1 MYLFG
6 ENTKNK
12 FDDHR
17 PEVHDSDGLLVLNG
31 NGEWLWR
38 PLDNSKYLRI
48 SAFVDENPKGFGLLQ
63 RDREPAHYL
72 DFEANYEQR
81 PSAWVEPVGDWG
93 KGWIELVEIP
103 SQQEI
108 HDNVVAYWVPREKAV
123 PQKELHYRYRLYWF
137 TKLPVKKVPGDITA
151 TYTGIG
157 GVSGMLEDHKRKFVI
172 DFDILN
178 MQKEVEKGIATLE
191 VSASEGEITGK
202 HLMYNPVTKGLT
214 AYIDFKPNGKTS
226 ELRASVVKKGKNISE
241 LPLRVTFYARVST
254 ESDEQLNSL
263 DNQIS
268 FFENFIKSNKNWT
281 YVNGYIDEGI
291 SGSTVKRRKKFLQ
304 MIDDAKSGYFDLIV
318 TKEVSRFSRNLSDS
332 IKYTQELL
340 ANDVGVYFQSNGINT
355 YDPNSEFILN
365 MMGSVAQE
373 EVKRL
378 SSRVKWGHK
387 EAIKKGRVLGS
398 NSITGYKK
406 DDAKLVIV
414 EEEAKKIR
422 KIFELYAT
430 GKYGFYKLAT
440 ELHRQ
445 GINNYKE
452 NIYDKDTLKRIIQN
466 PKYKGFYRGHT
477 TETIDYRTKQR
488 VYIPQ
493 EEQVIYKDERVPAIV
508 SEELWNR
515 ANKILD
521 SRSTLMKASNGNAKR
536 AERKYCYT
544 TKIFCSEH
552 NVSYQRMSS
561 KGKQTKPRWACGNY
575 VKYRLDACESPIIAE
590 MDLNNIF
597 VIVMEQVFNNKNEII
612 KEMLDYYSNLKI
624 DNNYQFEI
632 SKLKKEIKTIET
644 KKEKL
649 LELNIDGSIN
659 NLEFK
664 ERNDKYNEDISSL
677 NIRIGKIEQERKIMS
692 DSFSN
697 INIIEDAIK
706 KQVDY
711 KNNVNEFVD
720 KFLEEIIVYKE
731 DNDRH
736 KLMLKIYLNLLK
748 KPIPTGKGARHIDD
762 DKYSPIFTK
771 EVETLDLGRS
781 DFQRNSFKINV
792 YLSRDID

>member
-1 MYLFG
+1 MRFY
-6 ENTKNK
+6 K
-12 FDDHR
+12 
-17 PEVHDSDGLLVLNG
+17 V
-31 NGEWLWR
+31 
-38 PLDNSKYLRI
+38 
-48 SAFVDENPKGFGLLQ
+48 
-63 RDREPAHYL
+63 RE
-72 DFEANYEQR
+72 
-81 PSAWVEPVGDWG
+81 
-93 KGWIELVEIP
+93 EI
-103 SQQEI
+103 
-108 HDNVVAYWVPREKAV
+108 
-123 PQKELHYRYRLYWF
+123 L
-137 TKLPVKKVPGDITA
+137 
-151 TYTGIG
+151 
-157 GVSGMLEDHKRKFVI
+157 
-172 DFDILN
+172 
-178 MQKEVEKGIATLE
+178 
-191 VSASEGEITGK
+191 
-202 HLMYNPVTKGLT
+202 
-214 AYIDFKPNGKTS
+214 
-226 ELRASVVKKGKNISE
+226 KGKNISE
-241 LPLRVTFYARVST
+241 LPLKVTFYARVST

-281 YVNGYIDEGI
+281 YVKGYIDEGI
-291 SGSTVKRRKKFLQ
+291 SGSTVKKRKKFLQ
-304 MIDDAKSGYFDLIV
+304 MIEDAKSGYFDLIV

-398 NSITGYKK
+398 TITGYKK

-422 KIFELYAT
+422 KIFELYAS
-430 GKYGFYKLAT
+430 GKYGFYKLAM
-440 ELHRQ
+440 ELHKQ
-445 GINNYKE
+445 GINNYKG

-466 PKYKGFYRGHT
+466 PKYKGYYRGHT

-488 VYIPQ
+488 VYIPK
-493 EEQVIYKDERVPAIV
+493 EEQIIYKDEKVPAII

-515 ANKILD
+515 ANEVLD
-521 SRSTLMKASNGNAKR
+521 RRSILMKASNGNAKKS
-536 AERKYCYT
+536 ERKYCYT
-544 TKIFCSEH
+544 TKIFCSDH

-561 KGKQTKPRWACGNY
+561 KRKQTKPRWACGNY

-597 VIVMEQVFNNKNEII
+597 TIIMEQVFKNKNEII

-624 DNNYQFEI
+624 DNNYQYEI
-632 SKLKKEIKTIET
+632 SNIKKEIKSIEA

-649 LELNIDGSIN
+649 LELNMDSSIS

-664 ERNDKYNEDISSL
+664 ERNDKYNEEISSL
-677 NIRIGKIEQERKIMS
+677 NIRVGKVEQERKLMT
-692 DSFSN
+692 DSFGN
-697 INIIEDAIK
+697 IKVIEDAIK

-711 KNNVNEFVD
+711 KNNVTEFVD

-731 DNDRH
+731 NNDRH
-736 KLMLKIYLNLLK
+736 KLLLKIYLNLLK
-748 KPIPTGKGARHIDD
+748 NPIPTKTGARHINDD
-762 DKYSPIFTK
+762 EFLPIFSK
-771 EVETLDLGRS
+771 EMETLDLGRS
-781 DFQRNSFKINV
+781 DFKRNSFKINV
-792 YLSRDID
+792 YLSCDSN

>member
-1 MYLFG
+1 MRFY
-6 ENTKNK
+6 K
-12 FDDHR
+12 
-17 PEVHDSDGLLVLNG
+17 V
-31 NGEWLWR
+31 
-38 PLDNSKYLRI
+38 
-48 SAFVDENPKGFGLLQ
+48 
-63 RDREPAHYL
+63 RE
-72 DFEANYEQR
+72 
-81 PSAWVEPVGDWG
+81 
-93 KGWIELVEIP
+93 EI
-103 SQQEI
+103 
-108 HDNVVAYWVPREKAV
+108 
-123 PQKELHYRYRLYWF
+123 L
-137 TKLPVKKVPGDITA
+137 
-151 TYTGIG
+151 
-157 GVSGMLEDHKRKFVI
+157 
-172 DFDILN
+172 
-178 MQKEVEKGIATLE
+178 
-191 VSASEGEITGK
+191 
-202 HLMYNPVTKGLT
+202 
-214 AYIDFKPNGKTS
+214 
-226 ELRASVVKKGKNISE
+226 KGKNIAE

-268 FFENFIKSNKNWT
+268 FFEDFIKSNKNWT
-281 YVNGYIDEGI
+281 YVKGYIDEGI
-291 SGSTVKRRKKFLQ
+291 SGSSVKKRKKFLQ

-387 EAIKKGRVLGS
+387 EAMKKGRVLGS
-398 NSITGYKK
+398 NIITGYKK
-406 DDAKLVIV
+406 NDAKLVIV

-422 KIFELYAT
+422 KIFKLYAT
-430 GKYGFYKLAT
+430 GKYGFYKLAM

-445 GINNYKE
+445 GINNYKG

-488 VYIPQ
+488 IYIPK
-493 EEQVIYKDERVPAIV
+493 EEQIIYKDETIPAIV

-515 ANKILD
+515 ANEILD
-521 SRSTLMKASNGNAKR
+521 SRSALMKASNGNAKR
-536 AERKYCYT
+536 SERKYCYT
-544 TKIFCSEH
+544 AKIFCSDH

-561 KGKQTKPRWACGNY
+561 KKKQTKTRWACGNY

-597 VIVMEQVFNNKNEII
+597 VIIMGQVLNNKNKII

-624 DNNYQFEI
+624 DNNYQFLI
-632 SKLKKEIKTIET
+632 SELKKEIKNIEE

-649 LELNIDGSIN
+649 LELNMDGSIN

-664 ERNDKYNEDISSL
+664 KKNERYNEDISSL
-677 NIRIGKIEQERKIMS
+677 NIKIGKIKQERKIMS
-692 DSFSN
+692 DKFGN
-697 INIIEDAIK
+697 IKVIKAAIK

-711 KNNVNEFVD
+711 KNNVSEFVD
-720 KFLEEIIVYKE
+720 NFLEEIIVYKE
-731 DNDRH
+731 DGDRH
-736 KLMLKIYLNLLK
+736 KLLLKIYLNLLK
-748 KPIPTGKGARHIDD
+748 KTISTWNGARHIND
-762 DKYSPIFTK
+762 YNLLPIFTK
-771 EVETLDLGRS
+771 EVETLDLGRA
-781 DFQRNSFKINV
+781 DFQRNTFKIDV
-792 YLSRDID
+792 YLSYDID

>member
-1 MYLFG
+1 MRFY
-6 ENTKNK
+6 K
-12 FDDHR
+12 
-17 PEVHDSDGLLVLNG
+17 V
-31 NGEWLWR
+31 
-38 PLDNSKYLRI
+38 
-48 SAFVDENPKGFGLLQ
+48 
-63 RDREPAHYL
+63 RE
-72 DFEANYEQR
+72 
-81 PSAWVEPVGDWG
+81 
-93 KGWIELVEIP
+93 EI
-103 SQQEI
+103 
-108 HDNVVAYWVPREKAV
+108 
-123 PQKELHYRYRLYWF
+123 L
-137 TKLPVKKVPGDITA
+137 
-151 TYTGIG
+151 
-157 GVSGMLEDHKRKFVI
+157 
-172 DFDILN
+172 
-178 MQKEVEKGIATLE
+178 
-191 VSASEGEITGK
+191 
-202 HLMYNPVTKGLT
+202 
-214 AYIDFKPNGKTS
+214 
-226 ELRASVVKKGKNISE
+226 KGKNIAE

-281 YVNGYIDEGI
+281 YVKGYIDEGI
-291 SGSTVKRRKKFLQ
+291 SGSTVKKRKKFLQ

-398 NSITGYKK
+398 STITGYKK

-422 KIFELYAT
+422 KIFELYAS
-430 GKYGFYKLAT
+430 GKYGFYKLAM

-445 GINNYKE
+445 GINNYKG

-488 VYIPQ
+488 VYIPK
-493 EEQVIYKDERVPAIV
+493 EEQIIYKDENVPAIV
-508 SEELWNR
+508 SEELWSR
-515 ANKILD
+515 ANEILD
-521 SRSTLMKASNGNAKR
+521 SRSKLMKVSNGNAKR
-536 AERKYCYT
+536 SERKYCYT
-544 TKIFCSEH
+544 TKIFCSDH
-552 NVSYQRMSS
+552 NVTYQRMSS
-561 KGKQTKPRWACGNY
+561 KRKKTKPRWACGNY

-597 VIVMEQVFNNKNEII
+597 VSLMGQVFNNKKEII
-612 KEMLDYYSNLKI
+612 KEMLEYYSNLKI
-624 DNNYQFEI
+624 DNNYQYEI
-632 SKLKKEIKTIET
+632 SNIKKEIKSIEA

-649 LELNIDGSIN
+649 LDLSMDGSIS

-664 ERNDKYNEDISSL
+664 ERNDKYNEEISSL
-677 NIRIGKIEQERKIMS
+677 NIRIVKVEQERKLLK
-692 DSFSN
+692 DSLGN
-697 INIIEDAIK
+697 IKVIEDAIK
-706 KQVDY
+706 KEADY
-711 KNNVNEFVD
+711 KNNVSEFVD

-736 KLMLKIYLNLLK
+736 KLLLKIYLNLLK
-748 KPIPTGKGARHIDD
+748 KQIPTKTGARHISDD
-762 DKYSPIFTK
+762 DSLPIFSK

-781 DFQRNSFKINV
+781 DFKRNSFKINV
-792 YLSRDID
+792 YLSYDVD

>member
-1 MYLFG
+1 MRFY
-6 ENTKNK
+6 K
-12 FDDHR
+12 
-17 PEVHDSDGLLVLNG
+17 V
-31 NGEWLWR
+31 
-38 PLDNSKYLRI
+38 
-48 SAFVDENPKGFGLLQ
+48 
-63 RDREPAHYL
+63 RE
-72 DFEANYEQR
+72 E
-81 PSAWVEPVGDWG
+81 
-93 KGWIELVEIP
+93 
-103 SQQEI
+103 
-108 HDNVVAYWVPREKAV
+108 
-123 PQKELHYRYRLYWF
+123 
-137 TKLPVKKVPGDITA
+137 
-151 TYTGIG
+151 
-157 GVSGMLEDHKRKFVI
+157 ML
-172 DFDILN
+172 
-178 MQKEVEKGIATLE
+178 
-191 VSASEGEITGK
+191 
-202 HLMYNPVTKGLT
+202 
-214 AYIDFKPNGKTS
+214 
-226 ELRASVVKKGKNISE
+226 KGKNIAE

-281 YVNGYIDEGI
+281 YVKGYIDEGI
-291 SGSTVKRRKKFLQ
+291 SGSTVKKRKKFLQ
-304 MIDDAKSGYFDLIV
+304 MIADAKSGCFDLIV

-398 NSITGYKK
+398 STITGYKK

-430 GKYGFYKLAT
+430 GKFGFYKLAM
-440 ELHRQ
+440 ELHKQ
-445 GINNYKE
+445 GIDNYKG

-488 VYIPQ
+488 IYIPV
-493 EEQVIYKDERVPAIV
+493 EEQIIYKDESIPAIV

-515 ANKILD
+515 ANEILD
-521 SRSTLMKASNGNAKR
+521 SRSILMKASNGNAKR
-536 AERKYCYT
+536 SERKYCYT

-552 NVSYQRMSS
+552 NVSYQRISS
-561 KGKQTKPRWACGNY
+561 KRKQAKPRWACGNY

-597 VIVMEQVFNNKNEII
+597 VSLMGKVFNNKNAII

-624 DNNYQFEI
+624 DNNYQYEI
-632 SKLKKEIKTIET
+632 SKIKNEIKNIEAKKER
-644 KKEKL
+644 L
-649 LELNIDGSIN
+649 LELNMDGSIN
-659 NLEFK
+659 NIEFK
-664 ERNDKYNEDISSL
+664 NRNDKYNEEISDL
-677 NIRIGKIEQERKIMS
+677 NFKIVKIEKERKIMS
-692 DSFSN
+692 DSFGN
-697 INIIEDAIK
+697 IKVIEDAIK
-706 KQVDY
+706 RQVDY

-736 KLMLKIYLNLLK
+736 KLILKIYLNLLK
-748 KPIPTGKGARHIDD
+748 KTIPTGTGARHINDD
-762 DKYSPIFTK
+762 NSMPIFYK
-771 EVETLDLGRS
+771 KVETLDLGRS

-792 YLSRDID
+792 YLSYDID

>member
-1 MYLFG
+1 MRFY
-6 ENTKNK
+6 K
-12 FDDHR
+12 
-17 PEVHDSDGLLVLNG
+17 V
-31 NGEWLWR
+31 
-38 PLDNSKYLRI
+38 
-48 SAFVDENPKGFGLLQ
+48 
-63 RDREPAHYL
+63 RE
-72 DFEANYEQR
+72 
-81 PSAWVEPVGDWG
+81 
-93 KGWIELVEIP
+93 EI
-103 SQQEI
+103 
-108 HDNVVAYWVPREKAV
+108 
-123 PQKELHYRYRLYWF
+123 L
-137 TKLPVKKVPGDITA
+137 
-151 TYTGIG
+151 
-157 GVSGMLEDHKRKFVI
+157 
-172 DFDILN
+172 
-178 MQKEVEKGIATLE
+178 
-191 VSASEGEITGK
+191 
-202 HLMYNPVTKGLT
+202 
-214 AYIDFKPNGKTS
+214 
-226 ELRASVVKKGKNISE
+226 KGKNIAE

-268 FFENFIKSNKNWT
+268 FFEDFIKSNKNWT
-281 YVNGYIDEGI
+281 YVKGYIDEGI
-291 SGSTVKRRKKFLQ
+291 SGSSVKKRKKFLQ

-387 EAIKKGRVLGS
+387 EAMKKGRVLGS
-398 NSITGYKK
+398 SIITGYKK
-406 DDAKLVIV
+406 NDAKLVIV

-422 KIFELYAT
+422 KIFKLYAT
-430 GKYGFYKLAT
+430 GKYGFYKLAM

-445 GINNYKE
+445 GINNYKG

-488 VYIPQ
+488 IYIPK
-493 EEQVIYKDERVPAIV
+493 EEQIIYKDETIPAIV

-515 ANKILD
+515 ANEILD
-521 SRSTLMKASNGNAKR
+521 SRSALMKASNGNAKR
-536 AERKYCYT
+536 SERKYCYT
-544 TKIFCSEH
+544 AKIFCSDH

-561 KGKQTKPRWACGNY
+561 KKKQTKTRWACGNY

-597 VIVMEQVFNNKNEII
+597 VIIMGQVLNNKNEII

-624 DNNYQFEI
+624 DNNYQFLI
-632 SKLKKEIKTIET
+632 SELKKEIKNIEE

-649 LELNIDGSIN
+649 LELNMDGSIN

-664 ERNDKYNEDISSL
+664 KKNERYNEDISSL
-677 NIRIGKIEQERKIMS
+677 NIKIGKIKQERKIMS
-692 DSFSN
+692 DNFGN
-697 INIIEDAIK
+697 IKVIKAAIK

-711 KNNVNEFVD
+711 KNNVSEFVD
-720 KFLEEIIVYKE
+720 DFLEEIIVYKE
-731 DNDRH
+731 DGDRH
-736 KLMLKIYLNLLK
+736 KLLLKIYLNLLK
-748 KPIPTGKGARHIDD
+748 KTISTGNGARHIND
-762 DKYSPIFTK
+762 YNLLPIFTK
-771 EVETLDLGRS
+771 EVETLDLGRA
-781 DFQRNSFKINV
+781 DFQRNTFKIDV
-792 YLSRDID
+792 YLSYNID

>member
-1 MYLFG
+1 MRFY
-6 ENTKNK
+6 K
-12 FDDHR
+12 
-17 PEVHDSDGLLVLNG
+17 V
-31 NGEWLWR
+31 
-38 PLDNSKYLRI
+38 
-48 SAFVDENPKGFGLLQ
+48 
-63 RDREPAHYL
+63 RE
-72 DFEANYEQR
+72 
-81 PSAWVEPVGDWG
+81 
-93 KGWIELVEIP
+93 EI
-103 SQQEI
+103 
-108 HDNVVAYWVPREKAV
+108 
-123 PQKELHYRYRLYWF
+123 L
-137 TKLPVKKVPGDITA
+137 
-151 TYTGIG
+151 
-157 GVSGMLEDHKRKFVI
+157 
-172 DFDILN
+172 
-178 MQKEVEKGIATLE
+178 
-191 VSASEGEITGK
+191 
-202 HLMYNPVTKGLT
+202 
-214 AYIDFKPNGKTS
+214 
-226 ELRASVVKKGKNISE
+226 KGKNIAE

-268 FFENFIKSNKNWT
+268 FFEDFIKSNKNWT
-281 YVNGYIDEGI
+281 YVKGYIDEGI
-291 SGSTVKRRKKFLQ
+291 SGSSVKKRKKFLQ

-387 EAIKKGRVLGS
+387 EAMKKGRVLGS
-398 NSITGYKK
+398 SIITGYKK
-406 DDAKLVIV
+406 NDAKLVIV

-422 KIFELYAT
+422 KIFKLYAT
-430 GKYGFYKLAT
+430 GKYGFYKLAM

-445 GINNYKE
+445 GINNYKG

-488 VYIPQ
+488 IYIPK
-493 EEQVIYKDERVPAIV
+493 EEQIIYKDETIPAIV

-515 ANKILD
+515 ANEILD
-521 SRSTLMKASNGNAKR
+521 SRSALMKASNGNAKR
-536 AERKYCYT
+536 SERKYCYT
-544 TKIFCSEH
+544 AKIFCSDH

-561 KGKQTKPRWACGNY
+561 KKKQTKTRWACGNY

-597 VIVMEQVFNNKNEII
+597 VIIMGQVLNNKNEII

-624 DNNYQFEI
+624 DNNYQFLI
-632 SKLKKEIKTIET
+632 SELKKEIKNIEE

-649 LELNIDGSIN
+649 LELNMDGSIN

-664 ERNDKYNEDISSL
+664 KKNERYNEDISSL
-677 NIRIGKIEQERKIMS
+677 NIKIGKIKQERKIMS
-692 DSFSN
+692 DNFGN
-697 INIIEDAIK
+697 IKVIKAAIK

-711 KNNVNEFVD
+711 KNNVSEFVD
-720 KFLEEIIVYKE
+720 DFLEEIIVYKE
-731 DNDRH
+731 DGDRH
-736 KLMLKIYLNLLK
+736 KLLLKIYLNLLK
-748 KPIPTGKGARHIDD
+748 KTISTGNGAIHIND
-762 DKYSPIFTK
+762 YNLLPIFTK
-771 EVETLDLGRS
+771 EVETLDLGRA
-781 DFQRNSFKINV
+781 DFQRNTFKIDV
-792 YLSRDID
+792 YLSYNID

>member
-1 MYLFG
+1 M
-6 ENTKNK
+6 K
-12 FDDHR
+12 FYK
-17 PEVHDSDGLLVLNG
+17 V
-31 NGEWLWR
+31 
-38 PLDNSKYLRI
+38 
-48 SAFVDENPKGFGLLQ
+48 
-63 RDREPAHYL
+63 RE
-72 DFEANYEQR
+72 
-81 PSAWVEPVGDWG
+81 
-93 KGWIELVEIP
+93 EI
-103 SQQEI
+103 
-108 HDNVVAYWVPREKAV
+108 
-123 PQKELHYRYRLYWF
+123 L
-137 TKLPVKKVPGDITA
+137 
-151 TYTGIG
+151 
-157 GVSGMLEDHKRKFVI
+157 
-172 DFDILN
+172 
-178 MQKEVEKGIATLE
+178 
-191 VSASEGEITGK
+191 
-202 HLMYNPVTKGLT
+202 
-214 AYIDFKPNGKTS
+214 
-226 ELRASVVKKGKNISE
+226 KGKNIAD

-268 FFENFIKSNKNWT
+268 FFEDFIKSNKNWT
-281 YVNGYIDEGI
+281 YVKGYIDEGI
-291 SGSTVKRRKKFLQ
+291 SGSTVKKRKKFLQ
-304 MIDDAKSGYFDLIV
+304 MIEDAKSDYFDLIV
-318 TKEVSRFSRNLSDS
+318 TKEVSRFSRNLLDS

-387 EAIKKGRVLGS
+387 EAIKKGRILGS
-398 NSITGYKK
+398 SSITGYKK

-414 EEEAKKIR
+414 EEEAKKIK

-430 GKYGFYKLAT
+430 GKYGFYKLAM

-445 GINNYKE
+445 GINNYKG

-466 PKYKGFYRGHT
+466 PKYKGYYRGHT

-488 VYIPQ
+488 VFIPK
-493 EEQVIYKDERVPAIV
+493 EEQIIYKDETIPAIV
-508 SEELWNR
+508 SEELWNQ
-515 ANKILD
+515 ANEVLD
-521 SRSTLMKASNGNAKR
+521 SRSVLMKASKGNAKR
-536 AERKYCYT
+536 LERKYCYT
-544 TKIFCSEH
+544 TKIFCADH

-561 KGKQTKPRWACGNY
+561 LKKQTKPRWACGNY

-597 VIVMEQVFNNKNEII
+597 TIIMGKVFNNKNEIV

-624 DNNYQFEI
+624 DNNYQYEI
-632 SKLKKEIKTIET
+632 SSIKKEIKSIKE

-649 LELNIDGSIN
+649 LELNVDGSIN

-664 ERNDKYNEDISSL
+664 ERNDKYNEEISAL
-677 NIRIGKIEQERKIMS
+677 NTRARKVMQERKAMT
-692 DSFSN
+692 DSFGN
-697 INIIEDAIK
+697 IKVIEGAIK
-706 KQVDY
+706 KEVDY
-711 KNNVNEFVD
+711 KNNVTEFVD

-736 KLMLKIYLNLLK
+736 KLLLKIYLNLLK
-748 KPIPTGKGARHIDD
+748 KSIPTGTCARHINDD
-762 DKYSPIFTK
+762 TYEPIFSN

-792 YLSRDID
+792 YLS